1 MVAPVTR
8 RDVVRATL
16 DHDEAYD
23 QDPQG
28 DPPVSVPRYRRAVR
42 AAIDVVPEVV
52 TEKGMRRSEGDFE
65 AYSAGVRDAL
75 DAVADAIARV
85 VEGVG
90 DPGSPGDGG
99 SARTA
104 T

>member
-1 MVAPVTR
+1 MTG

-16 DHDEAYD
+16 DRDEAYD
-23 QDPQG
+23 KDPQG

-42 AAIDVVPEVV
+42 AAIDVLPDVV
-52 TEKGMRRSEGDFE
+52 TEKGMRRSDGDFE

-75 DAVADAIARV
+75 DAVADAIALV
-85 VEGVG
+85 VDGPG
-90 DPGSPGDGG
+90 DPGDPGDPDGG
-99 SARTA
+99 GPARTA